1 MAREHT
7 ITADPAHPGASFQV
21 AVAATAADQRDVTF
35 VENHAP
41 GGGRADPGA
50 RLPRPGAML

>member
-21 AVAATAADQRDVTF
+21 AATAAGQRDVTF

-41 GGGRADPGA
+41 GGRRADPGA